1 MYMCMFIR
9 SKIIICLLSGAARS
23 IQSLKPSNSQKHQE
37 EGFQATQKR
46 KKKRLNQSRANQKIN
61 KSNAQLH
68 NLLVVHLQV
77 SVVHTLPVTVSN
89 SIYKLLKIPPRFI
102 FGKSS
107 LMNLYIHPSTSRS
120 NTKILH

>member
-1 MYMCMFIR
+1 MCVFIR
-9 SKIIICLLSGAARS
+9 SKIIICLLSGATRS

-46 KKKRLNQSRANQKIN
+46 KEKKRRLNQSRANQKIN

-107 LMNLYIHPSTSRS
+107 LMNLYIRPSTSRS